1 MLKSLPI
8 ELPKRLRLANLPTP
22 LQSLDRISDLYSLPY
37 GGPRIWIKRDDLTES
52 GMSGNKLRK
61 LEFVAAE
68 ARAQGAQVLITCGG
82 VQSNHCRTTAL
93 VGARLGFKVQL
104 ILRGKRTANPDGN
117 LLLDEL
123 AGAEIAVYS
132 PEEYSRNLQ
141 GLFDS
146 WAAEYLSRGQKSF
159 CIPTGASDGLGI
171 WGYISASQELL
182 ADCADRGFSPDHI
195 LCATGSG
202 GTQAGLTLGC
212 HLLEA
217 GVKVT
222 GFAVC
227 DSANYFQVKVRED
240 ISQWMA
246 QSGVSLDLES
256 LKILVNADYKG
267 PAYGVAEPEV
277 YQTIKELACL
287 EGILLDPVYT
297 GKAFHGL
304 LQELKKG
311 NYRGSDNLVFIHT
324 GGQFGLF
331 PHRAHFFPVA
341 E

>member
-1 MLKSLPI
+1 MLNSLPI
-8 ELPKRLRLANLPTP
+8 DLPERLCLANLPTP

-37 GGPRIWIKRDDLTES
+37 GGPRIWMKRDDLTES

-68 ARAQGAQVLITCGG
+68 ARSKGAQVLITCGG
-82 VQSNHCRTTAL
+82 IQSNHCRTTAL
-93 VGARLGFKVQL
+93 VGARLGFRVQL
-104 ILRGKRTANPDGN
+104 ILRGESPSIPDGN
-117 LLLDEL
+117 LLLGQL
-123 AGAEIAVYS
+123 AGAETAFYS
-132 PEEYSRNLQ
+132 PKEYSRDLPT
-141 GLFDS
+141 LFAN
-146 WAAEYLSRGQKSF
+146 WATENLSRGQKSF

-171 WGYISASQELL
+171 WGYIAASQELL
-182 ADCADRGFSPDHI
+182 ADCSDRGFVPDHI

-212 HLLEA
+212 HLLQA
-217 GVKVT
+217 NAKVT

-227 DSANYFQVKVRED
+227 DSASYFQAKVRED
-240 ISQWMA
+240 ILQWA
-246 QSGVSLDLES
+246 ARSGIPIDLKSLEV
-256 LKILVNADYKG
+256 LVNADYRG
-267 PAYGVAEPEV
+267 PAYGVAEPGV
-277 YQTIKELACL
+277 YQTIRELAHM
-287 EGILLDPVYT
+287 EGVLLDPVYT

-311 NYRGSDNLVFIHT
+311 KYRGSDNLIFIHT

-331 PHRAHFFPVA
+331 PYRDHFPLAA